1 MCDDDGASE
10 TEGKSYAV
18 QLVQCL
24 AISADEWL
32 ELCTATKQIS
42 PDPMLLI

>member
-10 TEGKSYAV
+10 TEGKSYV

-32 ELCTATKQIS
+32 ELCTATKLIS
-42 PDPMLLI
+42 PDPMLL